1 MSCAQNL
8 IHQIKTVTMRKV
20 FFLSLALISFSF
32 ASFAQLRKIPAEVT
46 DAFSKKYPRAEDVE
60 YKDVLTSIHVH
71 FVQDSIQYIAK
82 FHPKGEW
89 KETEKLVNYDHLS
102 AELRDGFQKSKFAQ
116 EWKVKEAVVL
126 YLPSGAE
133 QIRLK
138 VEKNEVQKKY
148 LFYDEKGRLLRDA
161 LTL

>member
-60 YKDVLTSIHVH
+60 YNDVLTFNSFLQEMFQHFSPSAPSIFFKH
-71 FVQDSIQYIAK
+71 F
-82 FHPKGEW
+82 
-89 KETEKLVNYDHLS
+89 
-102 AELRDGFQKSKFAQ
+102 
-116 EWKVKEAVVL
+116 
-126 YLPSGAE
+126 
-133 QIRLK
+133 
-138 VEKNEVQKKY
+138 
-148 LFYDEKGRLLRDA
+148 
-161 LTL
+161 